1 MYKTGPSSKFLHCCL
16 VYKVIDL
23 HAMRNNRVYFLTFRE
38 NSSCPTTGHF
48 LPNTETRNEVYK
60 YLRFTSQRNLST
72 ETIKMKKGNTNI
84 TTTIYSETIGKLTG
98 KFFTQDCY
106 NRPCKKTQLVN

>member
-1 MYKTGPSSKFLHCCL
+1 MPRGIT
-16 VYKVIDL
+16 
-23 HAMRNNRVYFLTFRE
+23 VYFLTFRE

-48 LPNTETRNEVYK
+48 LPNTETCNEVYK
-60 YLRFTSQRNLST
+60 YLRFRSQRNLST
-72 ETIKMKKGNTNI
+72 ETIKMKKGNTSI
-84 TTTIYSETIGKLTG
+84 TTIYSETIGKLTG

>member
-1 MYKTGPSSKFLHCCL
+1 MPRGIT
-16 VYKVIDL
+16 
-23 HAMRNNRVYFLTFRE
+23 VYFLTFRE

-48 LPNTETRNEVYK
+48 LPNTETCNEVYK
-60 YLRFTSQRNLST
+60 YLRFRSQRNLST
-72 ETIKMKKGNTNI
+72 ETIKMKKGNI
-84 TTTIYSETIGKLTG
+84 SITTIYSETIGKLTG